1 MKWNFVSYGAICVI
15 CILFFIF
22 FPASLLAFSGEL
34 FAKGEVWRLFTFTF
48 THTSF
53 YHLIQNLIAL
63 TIVTILLFE
72 LEVESHFRPFISSSW
87 IVAGIAAIILPTMLM
102 AGASVGIYGLLGFA
116 AMSSVIF
123 IPRMISVPLF
133 GGAIL
138 LDALIGYLRTS
149 AFNIPQLTLHFGGY
163 ICGITIFT
171 IVKLLKG
178 KKHVLRR

>member
-1 MKWNFVSYGAICVI
+1 MKWNLVSYGTI
-15 CILFFIF
+15 CIVCVLIFIF

-34 FAKGEVWRLFTFTF
+34 LAKGEVWRFFTFTF
-48 THTSF
+48 THTSL

-72 LEVESHFRPFISSSW
+72 LEVGSHFKPFISSSW

-102 AGASVGIYGLLGFA
+102 AGASVGVYGLLGFA

-123 IPRMISVPLF
+123 IPRIISVPLF

-138 LDALIGYLRTS
+138 MDAAIDYLRTS
-149 AFNIPQLTLHFGGY
+149 ALSIPQLTLHLGGY
-163 ICGITIFT
+163 ICGIAIFS

-178 KKHVLRR
+178 KKRVLKR

>member
-1 MKWNFVSYGAICVI
+1 MKWNFISYGTICVACVLI
-15 CILFFIF
+15 FIF

-34 FAKGEVWRLFTFTF
+34 LAKGEVWRFFTFTF

-72 LEVESHFRPFISSSW
+72 LEVESHFKPFISSSW

-102 AGASVGIYGLLGFA
+102 AGASVGVYGLLGFA
-116 AMSSVIF
+116 AMSSVVF

-138 LDALIGYLRTS
+138 LDALIEYFRTS
-149 AFNIPQLTLHFGGY
+149 VFNTPQLTLHLGGY
-163 ICGITIFT
+163 ICGIAIFS
-171 IVKLLKG
+171 IVKLLKR
-178 KKHVLRR
+178 KKYVLKR